1 MVLGL
6 FGGTDVGDLI
16 AKKKY
21 ARAIEVLG
29 EQLRRGTSDP
39 RVRNQLADVLI
50 MAGREKEA
58 VPVLIELAD
67 EYARVNQAPRAIALL
82 KKIERI
88 DPGRRDVDQKL
99 ASLIRDKKPKAK
111 APAGGGWQP
120 YEEGGLSTGGSV
132 FDASHF
138 EPSPYTGQESVAA
151 AKKASWEPDIGTRK
165 EEAPGAPAPPDFPAI
180 QLPPEPDEPP
190 MFSQEMF
197 RGQVLDVIQQVLQSP
212 AVPPPAPLATAP
224 AVTAEGEEPL
234 IEVEPEPE
242 LVTSPLFGDMSEDEL
257 IAFMRGLRL
266 LSFEPGDVILTEGHP
281 GDSLF
286 VVSSGLVKA
295 FVKDQGAT
303 GQRLARTMK
312 DGDFFGEISILSG
325 KPRTATVTAATRV
338 ELLEMDRPT
347 LDEMLKQYPRIMQV
361 LQDFYVA
368 RATA

>member
-6 FGGTDVGDLI
+6 FGGSDVGDLI

-29 EQLRRGTSDP
+29 EQLRRGSADP

-58 VPVLIELAD
+58 VPVLIGLAD
-67 EYARVNQAPRAIALL
+67 EYARDNQAPRAIALL

-99 ASLIRDKKPKAK
+99 ASLIRDKKPKPK
-111 APAGGGWQP
+111 PGQSGGWQP
-120 YEEGGLSTGGSV
+120 YEEGGLSTGGAV

-151 AKKASWEPDIGTRK
+151 ARKASWQADVGTKSEPAAA
-165 EEAPGAPAPPDFPAI
+165 APEFPAI
-180 QLPPEPDEPP
+180 QLPPEPDEQPL
-190 MFSQEMF
+190 FSSEMF
-197 RGQVLDVIQQVLQSP
+197 RGQVLDVIQDVLKAPQP
-212 AVPPPAPLATAP
+212 APPAAPAPPPA
-224 AVTAEGEEPL
+224 AEGDEPL

-242 LVTSPLFGDMSEDEL
+242 LVSSPLFGDMSEDEL

-266 LSFEPGDVILTEGHP
+266 LTFEPGDVILTEGHP

-295 FVKDQGAT
+295 FVNDAGPT
-303 GQRLARTMK
+303 GQRLVRTMS

-347 LDEMLKQYPRIMQV
+347 LDEMLKSQPRIMQV
-361 LQDFYVA
+361 LQDFYIA

>member
-6 FGGTDVGDLI
+6 FGGSDVGDLI

-29 EQLRRGTSDP
+29 EQLRRGSADP

-67 EYARVNQAPRAIALL
+67 EYARGNQAPRAIALL

-99 ASLIRDKKPKAK
+99 ASLIRDKKPKSK
-111 APAGGGWQP
+111 ATGGWQP
-120 YEEGGLSTGGSV
+120 YEEGGLSTGGTV

-138 EPSPYTGQESVAA
+138 EPSPYTGEESVAA
-151 AKKASWEPDIGTRK
+151 VKQASWQPDIGTRK
-165 EEAPGAPAPPDFPAI
+165 EETAPEIPAIPAI
-180 QLPPEPDEPP
+180 QLPPEPEEQPL
-190 MFSQEMF
+190 FSQEMF
-197 RGQVLDVIQQVLQSP
+197 RGQVLDVIQQVLKAPAAPPPPAAP
-212 AVPPPAPLATAP
+212 AVPEAP
-224 AVTAEGEEPL
+224 AEGEEPL

-295 FVKDQGAT
+295 FVRDQGAT

-361 LQDFYVA
+361 LQDFYIA
-368 RATA
+368 RASA

>member
-29 EQLRRGTSDP
+29 EQLRRGSSDP

-67 EYARVNQAPRAIALL
+67 EYARDNQAPRAIALL

-99 ASLIRDKKPKAK
+99 ASLIRDKKPRPK

-151 AKKASWEPDIGTRK
+151 AKKASWEPDIGK
-165 EEAPGAPAPPDFPAI
+165 KQEEAPAAPDFPAI

-197 RGQVLDVIQQVLQSP
+197 RGQVLDVIQQVLQAP
-212 AVPPPAPLATAP
+212 AAPTPAPAAAAP
-224 AVTAEGEEPL
+224 AATEGEEPMV
-234 IEVEPEPE
+234 EVEPEPE

-347 LDEMLKQYPRIMQV
+347 LDEMLEQHPRILQV
-361 LQDFYVA
+361 LQDFYIA
-368 RATA
+368 RASA

>member
-6 FGGTDVGDLI
+6 FGGSDVGDLI

-29 EQLRRGTSDP
+29 EQLRRGSSDP

-67 EYARVNQAPRAIALL
+67 DYARDNQAPRAIALL

-99 ASLIRDKKPKAK
+99 ASLIRDKRPKSKPSS
-111 APAGGGWQP
+111 GGWQP
-120 YEEGGLSTGGSV
+120 YEEGGLSTGGAV

-151 AKKASWEPDIGTRK
+151 AKKASWQADVGTK
-165 EEAPGAPAPPDFPAI
+165 SETPAAAPDFPAI
-180 QLPPEPDEPP
+180 QLPPEPEEPP
-190 MFSQEMF
+190 LFSREMF
-197 RGQVLDVIQQVLQSP
+197 RGQVLDVIQEVLKAPQP
-212 AVPPPAPLATAP
+212 APPAAPAPPPA
-224 AVTAEGEEPL
+224 GEEPL

-242 LVTSPLFGDMSEDEL
+242 LVSSPLFGDMSEDEL

-295 FVKDQGAT
+295 FVNDAGPT

-347 LDEMLKQYPRIMQV
+347 LDEMLKSQPRIMQV
-361 LQDFYVA
+361 LQDFYIA